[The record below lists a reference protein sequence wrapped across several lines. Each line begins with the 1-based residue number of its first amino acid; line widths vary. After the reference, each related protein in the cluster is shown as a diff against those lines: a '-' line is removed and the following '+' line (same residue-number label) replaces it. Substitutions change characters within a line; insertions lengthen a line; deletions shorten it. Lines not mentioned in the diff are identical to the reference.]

1 MNTNKPPVE
10 SVMSY
15 AQSPPL
21 AEDEW
26 FTDPVST
33 DAPLRNQDTRS
44 DRRIPQRRT
53 ATVNAQH
60 AFGRKGVH
68 EMVERPSAVGRFI
81 RTLFRFVIAVS
92 IGVGGTIAAQ
102 TDTAKEM
109 LAAYAPTLAW
119 VLSVSPAKSVSA
131 APSLGVAAPAQQ
143 AGPSA
148 ADLDAVRRSVDQ
160 LAARQDQMAQSM
172 AALQAVGEDIRQKV
186 SSTPPPP
193 LSPPREAAAI
203 PQPKPPQARA
213 PSPAAQAASA
223 PRLAPPPG
231 SPVPSR

>member
-1 MNTNKPPVE
+1 
-10 SVMSY
+10 MSY

-33 DAPLRNQDTRS
+33 DAPLRNPDTRS
-44 DRRIPQRRT
+44 DRRTPQRRT
-53 ATVNAQH
+53 ATVNPPP
-60 AFGRKGVH
+60 AFGRKGVQDIAN
-68 EMVERPSAVGRFI
+68 RPSVVGRFF

-92 IGVGGTIAAQ
+92 IGVGGTMAAQ

-109 LAAYAPTLAW
+109 LAAQAPTLAW
-119 VLSVSPAKSVSA
+119 VLSVSPAKSVGA
-131 APSLGVAAPAQQ
+131 AASSGVAAPVQQQ

-160 LAARQDQMAQSM
+160 LAARQDQLAQNM

-186 SSTPPPP
+186 SSPPAPP
-193 LSPPREAAAI
+193 SAPREAAAV
-203 PQPKPPQARA
+203 PQPKPPQARV
-213 PSPAAQAASA
+213 PSPAVQ
-223 PRLAPPPG
+223 PVTRLAPPPG

>member
-33 DAPLRNQDTRS
+33 EAPLRNADTRS

-53 ATVNAQH
+53 ATVNPPH
-60 AFGRKGVH
+60 AFGRKDVH
-68 EMVERPSAVGRFI
+68 EIVERPSAVGRFF

-102 TDTAKEM
+102 TDTVKEM
-109 LAAYAPTLAW
+109 LAAQAPTLAW
-119 VLSVSPAKSVSA
+119 VLSVPPSVGAAASP
-131 APSLGVAAPAQQ
+131 GVAAPAQQ

-186 SSTPPPP
+186 SFTPPSPP
-193 LSPPREAAAI
+193 SPPREAAAI
-203 PQPKPPQARA
+203 PPPKSPQARA
-213 PSPAAQAASA
+213 PSPALQSA

>member
-33 DAPLRNQDTRS
+33 DAPSRNPDTRS

-53 ATVNAQH
+53 ATVNPPH
-60 AFGRKGVH
+60 TFGRKGVH
-68 EMVERPSAVGRFI
+68 EIVERPSAVGRFF

-109 LAAYAPTLAW
+109 LAAQAPTLAW
-119 VLSVSPAKSVSA
+119 VLSVSPAKLVGA
-131 APSLGVAAPAQQ
+131 AATPGVAAPAQQ
-143 AGPSA
+143 AGASA

-160 LAARQDQMAQSM
+160 LAARQEQMAQSV

-186 SSTPPPP
+186 SFTPPSPP
-193 LSPPREAAAI
+193 SPPREAAAI
-203 PQPKPPQARA
+203 APPKSPQARA
-213 PSPAAQAASA
+213 PSPAMQSA